1 MRFVPVAGPPA
12 TVILFETERPV
23 VLGRSSQAEVQLS
36 DQVVSRRHA
45 QVQRR
50 AGEWVLTDLDSR
62 HGTFVNGVRLS
73 PSEPTPIQNDDRVRI
88 GPWTF
93 RVRIGAAH
101 DGSSLSIADDRASSL
116 ALVQRVGDRELAIRA
131 EARLDLLVE
140 AAARIAG
147 ATDEHQM
154 ASAALE
160 ALVSATG
167 FPRGAVLRLSGGGEG
182 VEVIAHR
189 GATPGTQAVGESGVG
204 LGVTIGS
211 RAGEQPDL
219 LSGPG
224 SGSIGGAET
233 GPAISGDMFSRSLL
247 EAASAG
253 NVVRIGE
260 SAGPQLGQSI
270 MSLGIEQAIC
280 APIMVDGQADAFI
293 YLDARGRDAQA
304 RVQGDAPA
312 FCSAV
317 AKICSLSLGNLQ
329 RHKLQARQKQL
340 EADLKAARRAQLLIS
355 PPASG
360 VHGSAAWATLSRPGR
375 FVAGDLMDVVPL
387 PDGRLAV
394 LLGDVS
400 GKGMGTAL
408 LMVTAQTRLSGL
420 LRSGAELGP
429 AVTEVNRF
437 IAEFSTR
444 SQKELEEAAMFVSL
458 ACAVINPG
466 RTEAALVDAGHGFC
480 VVVEAGKGPSRIVCE
495 GGLPLGVDGSCVFT
509 PETIALTPGSRLVL
523 FSDGV
528 VEQPGQGE
536 GAEQFGFER
545 TLAALAGSVDA
556 AGDVGVLLDHL
567 RLHAGGEVFADDV
580 SVLSVRV

>member
-1 MRFVPVAGPPA
+1 MRLVPVAGPPA
-12 TVILFETERPV
+12 SVIVFETERPV
-23 VLGRSSQAEVQLS
+23 VLGRSSQAEIQLS

-62 HGTFVNGVRLS
+62 HGTFVNGVRLA
-73 PSEPTPIQNDDRVRI
+73 PSEPTPVQNDDRVRV

-93 RVRIGAAH
+93 RVRIGSTP
-101 DGSSLSIADDRASSL
+101 DGSSLSIMDDRESGLSR
-116 ALVQRVGDRELAIRA
+116 VQRVGDRELAIRA

-147 ATDEHQM
+147 ATDEQQM

-167 FPRGAVLRLSGGGEG
+167 FPRGAVLRFSGAE

-189 GATPGTQAVGESGVG
+189 GATPAGMGATMMSPVTALGIDSG
-204 LGVTIGS
+204 
-211 RAGEQPDL
+211 R
-219 LSGPG
+219 
-224 SGSIGGAET
+224 GATLET

-247 EAASAG
+247 EAAAAG
-253 NVVRIGE
+253 AVVRIGGDA
-260 SAGPQLGQSI
+260 SPQLGQSI

-304 RVQGDAPA
+304 KVQGDAPA

-317 AKICSLSLGNLQ
+317 AKICALSLGNLQ

-340 EADLKAARRAQLLIS
+340 ESDLKAARRAQLLIS
-355 PPASG
+355 PAPTG
-360 VHGSAAWATLSRPGR
+360 THGGAAWATLSRPGR

-387 PDGRLAV
+387 ADGRLAA

-400 GKGMGTAL
+400 GKGVGTAL

-420 LRSGAELGP
+420 LRSGAELGA
-429 AVTEVNRF
+429 AVTEVSRF
-437 IAEFSTR
+437 IAEFSER
-444 SQKELEEAAMFVSL
+444 SQKQLAEAAMFVSL
-458 ACAVINPG
+458 VCAVVDPVKQ
-466 RTEAALVDAGHGFC
+466 EAMIVDAGHGYAA
-480 VVVEAGKGPSRIVCE
+480 VVRPGGAERVTCE
-495 GGLPLGVDGSCVFT
+495 GGLPLGVDGSYTFV
-509 PETIALTPGSRLVL
+509 PERLPLPSGSRLVL

-528 VEQPGQGE
+528 VEQAGTGE
-536 GAEQFGFER
+536 GAEQFGFDR
-545 TLAALAGSVDA
+545 TLGVLGRS
-556 AGDVGVLLDHL
+556 GDVGADVAALLEAL
-567 RLHAGGEVFADDV
+567 RGHAGGETFGDDV